1 MSGTRNPPPQARLS
15 RGPRG
20 LSASQSARGRQ
31 PARAAASP
39 PFFKSY
45 ISIKKIFQKYVILPP
60 PLVSG
65 FTHSLEHPSGPSH
78 LQSSLW
84 LRHCLNRLSPRP
96 LHARL

>member
-20 LSASQSARGRQ
+20 RSASQSARPTRDSQG
-31 PARAAASP
+31 ARGIAA
-39 PFFKSY
+39 FFQSY
-45 ISIKKIFQKYVILPP
+45 ISIKNIFQKYIIPP